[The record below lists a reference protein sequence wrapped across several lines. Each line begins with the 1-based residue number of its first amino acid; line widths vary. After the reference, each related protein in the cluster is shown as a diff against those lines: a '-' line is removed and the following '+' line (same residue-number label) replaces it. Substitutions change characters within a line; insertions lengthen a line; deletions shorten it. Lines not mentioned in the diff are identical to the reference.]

1 MQRYKKIYGRESP
14 KEFVPI
20 FQSQNTFKTTKKQN
34 NTTEKDSIKNEIS
47 KIKNQTNN
55 AKGNKRNPNVLS
67 NKKEKKI
74 ASLARSL
81 ALNSEPISFINIIF
95 KKKNKNTNNK
105 TNTISDKSN
114 NCLNFEIIRVIFII
128 INKNVSKPTLSV
140 KALSSLKN

>member
-20 FQSQNTFKTTKKQN
+20 FQSQNTFKTKKN
-34 NTTEKDSIKNEIS
+34 PTNTTEKDNIKNEMS

-55 AKGNKRNPNVLS
+55 AKGNNRNPNVLL

-81 ALNSEPISFINIIF
+81 TLNSEPKSFINIIF

-105 TNTISDKSN
+105 TKAIS
-114 NCLNFEIIRVIFII
+114 
-128 INKNVSKPTLSV
+128 
-140 KALSSLKN
+140 